1 MEVIFLKSGESPNIG
16 SFEVGDERKI
26 SASIAMTFIERGLC
40 KAKSKAAQKTVEPK
54 KGVKGH
60 GG

>member
-16 SFEVGDERKI
+16 SFKVGDERKI
-26 SASIAMTFIERGLC
+26 PASIAMIFIERGLC
-40 KAKSKAAQKTVEPK
+40 KAKSKVVQKTVEPK

-60 GG
+60 GR